1 MNEKKAIT
9 QNVTAENSLVEIKN
23 LAKESF
29 SGDYETTII
38 EQWKTCVETAN
49 SVTEKRNA
57 ANGIFITINTALF
70 AVFSLSIYGKSTLLS
85 LTGIAICVLW
95 LKLLENYRQL
105 NEAKFTVIN
114 EIEQML
120 PLSPFKAEWK
130 QLNQQGEYSGLIKI
144 EKKIPRVFIA
154 LYVVAILWPAIDWL
168 FEFIQTLVAQ

>member
-57 ANGIFITINTALF
+57 ANGIFITINTA
-70 AVFSLSIYGKSTLLS
+70 
-85 LTGIAICVLW
+85 
-95 LKLLENYRQL
+95 
-105 NEAKFTVIN
+105 
-114 EIEQML
+114 
-120 PLSPFKAEWK
+120 
-130 QLNQQGEYSGLIKI
+130 
-144 EKKIPRVFIA
+144 
-154 LYVVAILWPAIDWL
+154 
-168 FEFIQTLVAQ
+168 